1 MPVTQDY
8 DQLIFSQQAYV
19 PKDLGDIVPVL
30 IAPPAID
37 PLAIK
42 NTPMDMDQA
51 QTIFSAMGIETS
63 RPLSNRVSRFDL

>member
-1 MPVTQDY
+1 M
-8 DQLIFSQQAYV
+8 
-19 PKDLGDIVPVL
+19 L

-42 NTPMDMDQA
+42 NTHMDMDQA

-63 RPLSNRVSRFDL
+63 RPLINRVSRFDL